1 MRRKKSNWKA
11 SYFGGA
17 FSVCLAAHVK
27 DCYDKRNYFG
37 GVLMKRENFIQ
48 LDGIAIAELIKN
60 KEVTKEEVLD
70 ASFAQL
76 EKVNGRLNAVT
87 YIRKE
92 QAYEE
97 SKKENAGV
105 FAGVPIALKD
115 ISQTIAGEPSTGGAY
130 LMKDALAQQTA
141 NFTKTLLASGVV
153 SIGNSATPEFAL
165 KNITESKLHGPTRN
179 PWNENHAPG
188 GSSGGAAA
196 LVASGVVPIAGA
208 SDGGGS
214 IRIPASFSGLVGLKP
229 TRGRTPVGPG
239 AGRNWQGAAID
250 FVLTKSVR
258 DSARMLDQLQV
269 VQQQAA
275 FQTPLY
281 TGSYEETAKIPFS
294 KRFKVGFTTESPV
307 GTPVSED
314 AKQAVLKVV
323 KWLEEQGHHVEEVDN
338 GVDGKRLMRN
348 YFLMNSGEMASLMAQ
363 IEGMMGRKITE
374 QDVEV
379 ETWLLNY
386 AGQHVSAAE
395 FSNSLASWDVAA
407 AQMAEFHETYDFYIT
422 PSAAFGAPKIGELT
436 HSAEREA
443 QLIEQIKGL
452 NPSKQQELI
461 YDMFLPSLT
470 YTPFTQLANL
480 TGQPAISVPVHM
492 TKEDLPIGV
501 QFMAPKGSDE
511 TLLQIAHQLEQSDL
525 WVGMKGNP
533 YFG

>member
-1 MRRKKSNWKA
+1 MIKRIT
-11 SYFGGA
+11 FGGA
-17 FSVCLAAHVK
+17 M
-27 DCYDKRNYFG
+27 
-37 GVLMKRENFIQ
+37 MKTEEYIH
-48 LDGIAIAELIKN
+48 LDGVGLAELIEK
-60 KEVTKEEVLD
+60 KEVTRKEVLD
-70 ASFAQL
+70 VSFEQL
-76 EKVNGRLNAVT
+76 EKVNPALNAVT
-87 YIRKE
+87 YVRKE
-92 QAYEE
+92 KAYEE
-97 SKKENAGV
+97 IETSISGV
-105 FAGVPIALKD
+105 LSGVPTALKD
-115 ISQTIAGEPSTGGAY
+115 ISQTIQGEPSTAGAR
-130 LMKDALAQQTA
+130 LMKDAIAQQTA
-141 NFTKTLLASGVV
+141 HFTERFLNAGVV

-179 PWNENHAPG
+179 PWHKNHAPG

-196 LVASGVVPIAGA
+196 LVASGIVPIAGA

-258 DSARMLDQLQV
+258 DSARLLDQLQV

-275 FQTPLY
+275 FQTPLFA
-281 TGSYEETAKIPFS
+281 GSYEEIAKSSFQQPLKI
-294 KRFKVGFTTESPV
+294 GFTTASPV

-314 AKQAVLKVV
+314 AKNAVLKVV

-338 GVDGKRLMRN
+338 GVDGKLLMRN
-348 YFLMNSGEMASLMAQ
+348 YFLMNSGEMATLIGQ
-363 IEGMMGRKITE
+363 IEGMMGRELTA

-379 ETWLLNY
+379 ETWLLNL
-386 AGQHVSAAE
+386 AGQNVSAAE
-395 FSNSLASWDVAA
+395 FSNSLSSWDVAA
-407 AQMAEFHETYDFYIT
+407 EQMANFHQTYDFYVT

-436 HSAEREA
+436 HSDGKANE
-443 QLIEQIKGL
+443 LIEQMNAL
-452 NPSKQQELI
+452 NPAKQQELI

-492 TKEDLPIGV
+492 TGENLPLGV
-501 QFMAPKGSDE
+501 QFVAAKGSDE
-511 TLLQIAHQLEQSDL
+511 RLLQVAHQLEQSDL

-533 YFG
+533 HFS